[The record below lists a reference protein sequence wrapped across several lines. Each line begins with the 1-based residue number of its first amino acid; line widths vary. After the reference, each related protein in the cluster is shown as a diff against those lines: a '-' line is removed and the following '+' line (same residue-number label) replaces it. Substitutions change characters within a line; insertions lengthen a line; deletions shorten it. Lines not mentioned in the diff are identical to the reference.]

1 MLTSRAVA
9 AGAARAARVEAYGAS
24 SRAGRTPRF
33 AGGGGSGGRLAF
45 VRQRGA
51 SITLRAGGDGHGH
64 SHSHGHP
71 LHQAPVEE
79 ACCSAD
85 DCAASVSKQHSHIDD
100 KPYSPLE
107 GCVSPHPFAW
117 NEPVPDSRQGHPGR
131 SDTHRRG
138 GGTSEE
144 RRREAA
150 ESKTYAWPPSREE
163 RVNGLAGVSARPAGY
178 PTRGFPPATEKA
190 RLVGG
195 AHGWAQVEGRQRTP
209 LYPTPPP
216 RGSW

>member
-85 DCAASVSKQHSHIDD
+85 DCAASVSKQHSHSDD

-107 GCVSPHPFAW
+107 GYVSPHPFAW
-117 NEPVPDSRQGHPGR
+117 NRASAGQPP
-131 SDTHRRG
+131 
-138 GGTSEE
+138 GTSRTFGYAQATGRHERGTPE
-144 RRREAA
+144 RGSGEQNLRLASLSRGKGERAGGRVRTPSRVPHAWVPTSYREGSTSRRR
-150 ESKTYAWPPSREE
+150 T
-163 RVNGLAGVSARPAGY
+163 RVGTG
-178 PTRGFPPATEKA
+178 
-190 RLVGG
+190 
-195 AHGWAQVEGRQRTP
+195 
-209 LYPTPPP
+209 
-216 RGSW
+216 